1 MITLSDKIVRLNQPD
16 FYHEGSAPIYAR
28 LREEA
33 PVFRYETGGFWVL
46 TKYDDI
52 KYVSQSPDLFSS
64 ASGMLITDVL
74 NKSDVLE
81 QMFIEGVEPF
91 VTADPPR
98 HTELRKLITFA
109 FARSRIMNMSDKI
122 QEIVNDY
129 VARISSDKEI
139 DVVSKLS
146 IPIPIKVIQLFLGL
160 EDLSIE
166 KTLQWSDDVFEMGTD
181 LTKEEYAE
189 IASRLGE
196 MFAYFNEQIEIRRK
210 EPRDDVITKLLS
222 SELDNKSL
230 SNAMAVMY
238 LQTVMVAGN
247 ETTRNLFSVGIR
259 LFADHPD
266 QYQRLLDDPSLLK
279 SACEEILRYGGPVI
293 GFMRTATR
301 DTEIRGVN
309 IKEGDHVYM
318 LYGAANRD
326 PEIFEDPESF
336 DIARFRKPFPGHL
349 AFGFAQHVCMGSALA
364 RLEMV
369 MLLEKLT
376 AKFSRFELC
385 GEPGRPK
392 SLIGQGY
399 TSLPIKFH
407 TH

>member
-74 NKSDVLE
+74 HKSDVLE

-139 DVVSKLS
+139 DVVSELS

-326 PEIFEDPESF
+326 PDIFEDPESF

>member
-1 MITLSDKIVRLNQPD
+1 MSDLTDEIVRLNKPD
-16 FYHEGSAPIYAR
+16 FYHGDTGPIYSQ
-28 LREEA
+28 LRDKA
-33 PVFRYETGGFWVL
+33 PVFWYETGGFWLL
-46 TKYDDI
+46 TKYEDI
-52 KYVSQSPDLFSS
+52 KHVSQSPDLFSS

-74 NKSDVLE
+74 HKSDVLE

-109 FARSRIMNMSDKI
+109 FARSRIMGMSDQI
-122 QEIVNDY
+122 SEIINEHVD
-129 VARISSDKEI
+129 RIVSNTKI
-139 DVVSKLS
+139 DVVSDLS
-146 IPIPIKVIQLFLGL
+146 IPIPIRVIQLFLGL
-160 EDLSIE
+160 DDLSIE

-189 IASRLGE
+189 IAGRLGE
-196 MFAYFNEQIEIRRK
+196 MFAYFNEQIEIRKK
-210 EPRDDVITKLLS
+210 EPRDDVITKLLE
-222 SELDNKSL
+222 SELDNKIL

-259 LFADHPD
+259 LFADYPD
-266 QYQRLLDDPSLLK
+266 QYKRLQNDPSLFK
-279 SACEEILRYGGPVI
+279 SACEEILRFGGPVI

-301 DTEIRGVN
+301 DTEIRGVK
-309 IKEGDHVYM
+309 IKKGDHVYM

-326 PEIFEDPESF
+326 PDIFDDPETF

-369 MLLEKLT
+369 TLLEKLT
-376 AKFSRFELC
+376 TKFSRFELC
-385 GEPGRPK
+385 GTPGRPN